1 MHAEKKF
8 QKLQYVIFLYM
19 VFCLSFYAVVSWLF
33 LNHGATH
40 E

>member
-1 MHAEKKF
+1 MALKSDFYH
-8 QKLQYVIFLYM
+8 YM
-19 VFCLSFYAVVSWLF
+19 VFCLSYCAVVSWLF